1 MYVSHWS
8 LLVIQVFLLLCR
20 VLACWATGLR
30 DIQLCLMCSQLL
42 ILFTHRQSV
51 FFYHDS
57 HTHFSVSHKMRAR
70 WQSVMCQ
77 SLSLNIPP
85 LRREENRLNPFAHG
99 WLQLIKPHCH
109 SLTWHEPPRLSF
121 FFFFHPSHADW
132 NEDWSKFRCHWL
144 ISSNSVYSYP
154 LYKEDLFFALIV
166 FERLDSVSKSI
177 SQHIS

>member
-99 WLQLIKPHCH
+99 WLQLIKPRCH

-121 FFFFHPSHADW
+121 FFFFTQVMLTEMRIGANSDVTG
-132 NEDWSKFRCHWL
+132 WSALTLSILTRC
-144 ISSNSVYSYP
+144 IRRI
-154 LYKEDLFFALIV
+154 FFLP
-166 FERLDSVSKSI
+166 
-177 SQHIS
+177 